1 MANSAKLMAHQEIEM
16 CFDRNFFRFGKYLA
30 VASVILSFGVS
41 GVSWASFAEGEE
53 AYLRNDQWGAFL
65 KFLELA
71 KQGDAASQAMIG
83 RMYVEGLGAPRDLRT
98 AVNFYEKA
106 ATQGHAAAQFQL
118 AKMLANGAGVKPD
131 LVQAA
136 QWMEKSAEQGVPWA
150 QLSVGQMYRD
160 GAGVAQ
166 DAVQALKW
174 INVAAATA
182 ETAQTAETV
191 RLAKVAKTELEASM
205 PIEKVKES
213 QALAASL
220 RASKRTPD
228 TQWQKAIYRPLD
240 VKAPEARPA
249 DAKDNSETRLIRD
262 YYPQSR

>member
-1 MANSAKLMAHQEIEM
+1 M

-30 VASVILSFGVS
+30 VASVILSCGVS

-53 AYLRNDQWGAFL
+53 AYLRNDQWSAYL
-65 KFLELA
+65 KFQELA

-118 AKMLANGAGVKPD
+118 AKMLANGAGAKQD
-131 LVQAA
+131 LVRAA

-174 INVAAATA
+174 INVAAATT

-191 RLAKVAKTELEASM
+191 RLAIVAKTELEASM

-213 QALAASL
+213 QALAAKWST
-220 RASKRTPD
+220 AKRTPD
-228 TQWQKAIYRPLD
+228 TQWQKAIYRPLE
-240 VKAPEARPA
+240 VKAPEAKPA

>member
-1 MANSAKLMAHQEIEM
+1 M
-16 CFDRNFFRFGKYLA
+16 CFVRNLRKVGNCLA
-30 VASVILSFGVS
+30 VVTAILSFGVT

-53 AYLRNDQWGAFL
+53 AYLRNDQWVAYL
-65 KFLELA
+65 KFQELA

-83 RMYVEGLGAPRDLRT
+83 RMYVEGLAAPRDLRT
-98 AVNFYEKA
+98 AATFYEKA

-118 AKMLANGAGVKPD
+118 AKMIAIGAGTKQD
-131 LVQAA
+131 LVRAA
-136 QWMEKSAEQGVPWA
+136 QWMEKSAEQGVLWA
-150 QLSVGQMYRD
+150 QLSLGQMFRD
-160 GAGVAQ
+160 GAGVAK
-166 DAVQALKW
+166 DEVQALKW
-174 INVAAATA
+174 INIAAGAAVVA
-182 ETAQTAETV
+182 ESPQTAETI

-220 RASKRTPD
+220 RAAKRTPD

-240 VKAPEARPA
+240 VKAPEAKPA
-249 DAKDNSETRLIRD
+249 DVKDNSETRLIRD